1 LSTPGHE
8 LDTSVPAAPAE
19 RRMRAD
25 ARRNR
30 DRILAA
36 AAEAFSAY
44 GSEAQMDDVARAA
57 GVGIGTVYRH
67 FPTKEA
73 LLADFVR
80 RKFETFAA
88 NAREALEA
96 GGDPWDAF
104 AGLLRRNAEF
114 MARDVAVQQA
124 LAGSPASWKV
134 ATEAREELFTLGAQ
148 LVERA
153 KRAGQLRADFTVDDI
168 PLIMCGVS
176 STMAAG
182 DFDWRRHLELSL
194 DGLRT
199 R

>member
-1 LSTPGHE
+1 
-8 LDTSVPAAPAE
+8 
-19 RRMRAD
+19 MRAD

-30 DRILAA
+30 ERILVAA
-36 AAEAFSAY
+36 GEAFSAY
-44 GSEAQMDDVARAA
+44 GSDAQMDDVARAA
-57 GVGIGTVYRH
+57 GVGVGTVYRH

-73 LLADFVR
+73 LKADLVR
-80 RKFETFAA
+80 RKFEIFAA

-96 GGDPWDAF
+96 GGDPWEAF
-104 AGLLRRNAEF
+104 TGLLRRNAEV

-124 LAGSPASWKV
+124 MAGSVETWQM
-134 ATEAREELFTLGAQ
+134 ATEARAELYALGSE
-148 LVERA
+148 LVARA
-153 KRAGQLRADFTVDDI
+153 KRSGQLRADFTVDDI

-194 DGLRT
+194 DGLRA